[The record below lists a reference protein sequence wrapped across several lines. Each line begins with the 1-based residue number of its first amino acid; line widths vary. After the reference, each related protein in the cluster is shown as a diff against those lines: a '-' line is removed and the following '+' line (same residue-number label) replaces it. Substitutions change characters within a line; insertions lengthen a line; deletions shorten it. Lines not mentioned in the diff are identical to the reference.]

1 MLSGVASGVARTMAD
16 SGLQAAGSSAAAPG
30 SSSAAASAAAPAA
43 APAAAAD
50 DEKEVETIVKALVQ
64 YVAWRSVIEAHGSL
78 LRELD
83 TYQRQCWARE
93 ERRHNKPG
101 AKSPGEKSRKP
112 RAASPDRPGRK
123 KAPKPKS
130 PAAAPAAA
138 TTYATTDIGA
148 AARRL
153 ERLSVGGS
161 QQRLSVVGDGRQR
174 RSSAPTAATTAAEPS
189 SYAEALLPAPP
200 PAGRSQFAFEA
211 ENPLQMHAAS
221 PADRNFQRKLS
232 SLNNLQAETIRLE
245 RAQRAANRGGSV
257 PAHLVYKQ
265 EMVEAGRWQI

>member
-1 MLSGVASGVARTMAD
+1 MAD
-16 SGLQAAGSSAAAPG
+16 CGLPAAGSSAAAAG
-30 SSSAAASAAAPAA
+30 SSSAAAPAA
-43 APAAAAD
+43 APAAAATTAAD

-112 RAASPDRPGRK
+112 RAASPESGRK

-161 QQRLSVVGDGRQR
+161 QQRLSVVGGGQR
-174 RSSAPTAATTAAEPS
+174 RSGCERRA
-189 SYAEALLPAPP
+189 Y
-200 PAGRSQFAFEA
+200 R
-211 ENPLQMHAAS
+211 
-221 PADRNFQRKLS
+221 RND
-232 SLNNLQAETIRLE
+232 
-245 RAQRAANRGGSV
+245 RGGT
-257 PAHLVYKQ
+257 
-265 EMVEAGRWQI
+265 

>member
-1 MLSGVASGVARTMAD
+1 MAD
-16 SGLQAAGSSAAAPG
+16 CEAAGSSAAAAG
-30 SSSAAASAAAPAA
+30 SSSAAAPAA
-43 APAAAAD
+43 APAAAAAE

-93 ERRHNKPG
+93 ERRHLKPG

-112 RAASPDRPGRK
+112 RAASPDRSGRK

-138 TTYATTDIGA
+138 ATTDIGA

-161 QQRLSVVGDGRQR
+161 QQRLSVVGGGQR
-174 RSSAPTAATTAAEPS
+174 RSGASGAAAATTAAEPS
-189 SYAEALLPAPP
+189 SYADALLPAPP

-232 SLNNLQAETIRLE
+232 SLNNLQAETVRLE

>member
-1 MLSGVASGVARTMAD
+1 MAD
-16 SGLQAAGSSAAAPG
+16 CGLQAAGG
-30 SSSAAASAAAPAA
+30 SSAAAPAA

-93 ERRHNKPG
+93 ERRHLKPG
-101 AKSPGEKSRKP
+101 SKSPGEKSRKP
-112 RAASPDRPGRK
+112 RAASPDRSGRK
-123 KAPKPKS
+123 KATKPKS

-138 TTYATTDIGA
+138 MTDIGA

-161 QQRLSVVGDGRQR
+161 QQRLSVVGGGQR
-174 RSSAPTAATTAAEPS
+174 RSGASAAPPAATTAAEPS
-189 SYAEALLPAPP
+189 SYADALLPAPP
-200 PAGRSQFAFEA
+200 PAGKSQFAFEA

-232 SLNNLQAETIRLE
+232 SLNNLQAETVRLE

>member
-1 MLSGVASGVARTMAD
+1 MAE
-16 SGLQAAGSSAAAPG
+16 
-30 SSSAAASAAAPAA
+30 SSSAAPAA
-43 APAAAAD
+43 APAAAAAD

-93 ERRHNKPG
+93 ERRHLKPG

-112 RAASPDRPGRK
+112 RAASPERGRK

-138 TTYATTDIGA
+138 TTDIGA

-153 ERLSVGGS
+153 ERLSVVGG
-161 QQRLSVVGDGRQR
+161 G
-174 RSSAPTAATTAAEPS
+174 
-189 SYAEALLPAPP
+189 
-200 PAGRSQFAFEA
+200 
-211 ENPLQMHAAS
+211 
-221 PADRNFQRKLS
+221 
-232 SLNNLQAETIRLE
+232 
-245 RAQRAANRGGSV
+245 
-257 PAHLVYKQ
+257 
-265 EMVEAGRWQI
+265 

>member
-1 MLSGVASGVARTMAD
+1 MAD
-16 SGLQAAGSSAAAPG
+16 SAGLQAAGSSAAAAG
-30 SSSAAASAAAPAA
+30 SSTAAAPAA
-43 APAAAAD
+43 APAAAATTAAD

-93 ERRHNKPG
+93 ERRHLKPG

-112 RAASPDRPGRK
+112 RAASPDRSGRK

-161 QQRLSVVGDGRQR
+161 QQRLSVVGGGQR
-174 RSSAPTAATTAAEPS
+174 RSGASGAPTAATTAAEPS
-189 SYAEALLPAPP
+189 SYADTLLPAPP

-232 SLNNLQAETIRLE
+232 SLNNLQAETVRLE

>member
-1 MLSGVASGVARTMAD
+1 MDCGVP
-16 SGLQAAGSSAAAPG
+16 AGS
-30 SSSAAASAAAPAA
+30 SAAAPAA
-43 APAAAAD
+43 APAAAAAE

-93 ERRHNKPG
+93 ERRHLKPG

-161 QQRLSVVGDGRQR
+161 QQRLSVVGGGQR
-174 RSSAPTAATTAAEPS
+174 RSGASGAPTAATTAAEPS
-189 SYAEALLPAPP
+189 SYADALLPAPP

-232 SLNNLQAETIRLE
+232 SLNNLQAETVRLE
-245 RAQRAANRGGSV
+245 RAQRAASRGGSV